1 MQLPEGTCVKKTPG
15 SGCDPVPE
23 TPHPTDLAWT
33 GERLI
38 VGVEGDLALE
48 HLHRYAVACSLAPG
62 KTVLDIACGE
72 GYGTN
77 LLAGKAQHVIGVDL
91 SQRTVE
97 HARTTY
103 QRQNLAF
110 QVGACASIPLESAS
124 VDLVVSFETLEHH
137 NEHQAMFAEIRRV
150 LRPGGILL
158 ISTPDRSAYS
168 EERDYR
174 DPFHLQ
180 ELSEEEFR
188 ALLDHTFRHVAI
200 FHQRMAHGSMIVPAK
215 GSGGDC
221 VTWKGN
227 YRELAERPGLVPR
240 IHVLGI
246 ASDQEIPALTWGLFE
261 GDGIRD
267 DRELRIAEVNER
279 ERRLLARQQ
288 EEDTVLSHR
297 EEEVV
302 QRFADFAR
310 LEKELSRRELD
321 NQSLRESLSWRITS
335 PLRFLGNWVSRLS
348 RGPSTPPE

>member
-1 MQLPEGTCVKKTPG
+1 MQLPERTCVKNTPG
-15 SGCDPVPE
+15 SGCAPVSE

-48 HLHRYAVACSLAPG
+48 HLHRYAVACSLASG

-72 GYGTN
+72 GYGAN
-77 LLAGKAQHVIGVDL
+77 LLAGHAQHVIGVDL
-91 SQRTVE
+91 SERTVE
-97 HARTTY
+97 HARKTY

-158 ISTPDRSAYS
+158 ISTPDRRAYS

-188 ALLDHTFRHVAI
+188 DLLGSSFRHVTM
-200 FHQRMAHGSMIVPAK
+200 FHQRMAHGSMIVPSK
-215 GSGGDC
+215 GCGGDF
-221 VTWKGN
+221 VTRKGN
-227 YRELAERPGLVPR
+227 YRELAERLGLLPR
-240 IHVLGI
+240 IQLLGI
-246 ASDQEIPALTWGLFE
+246 ASDHECPALAWGLFE
-261 GDGIRD
+261 GEGVRD
-267 DRELRIAEVNER
+267 DRDLHIAEVNER

-302 QRFADFAR
+302 LRFAEFAR
-310 LEKELSRRELD
+310 LEKELSRRELE
-321 NQSLRESLSWRITS
+321 NQSMRESLSWRITS
-335 PLRFLGNWVSRLS
+335 PLRFLGNLVSRLS
-348 RGPSTPPE
+348 RGPSTPPR